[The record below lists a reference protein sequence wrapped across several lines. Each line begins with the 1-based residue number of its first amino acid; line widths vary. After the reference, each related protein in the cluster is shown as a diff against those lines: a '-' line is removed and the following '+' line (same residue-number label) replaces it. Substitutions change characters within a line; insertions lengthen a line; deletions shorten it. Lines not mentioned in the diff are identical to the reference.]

1 MTTSPLPTD
10 ADILALFY
18 ARDEA
23 ALRLIDQKY
32 RSYLYA
38 VTNHILNN
46 HADTEEC
53 INDTYLDAWN
63 TIPPAKPRVLPA
75 YLVTIARRRA
85 LDVCRRKHRQKRG
98 GKQGEAMLSQDALD
112 TLLAQQQQETE
123 ELARRLG
130 EILNRYL
137 GSLSPQQR
145 YLFISRYYVCR
156 PVKEIARAQNVS
168 RSTVQKQ
175 LAAMKQQLKRLLES
189 EGITL

>member
-1 MTTSPLPTD
+1 MTTSSLPTD

-38 VTNHILNN
+38 VANHILNN

-63 TIPPAKPRVLPA
+63 TIPPAKPRILPA

-85 LDVCRRKHRQKRG
+85 LDVCRRKHRKKRG